1 MSTEIRERET
11 QNAEVQQLDGENTR
25 NRPVYLPRTDIY
37 ETKDSI
43 VVIADMPGCDDQS
56 VDITLE
62 KNRLVINGLVE
73 PTIEEG
79 YSLTYNEYSVGDY
92 RRVFTLSDEV
102 DKENI
107 TASVK
112 NGVLK
117 LVLPKSAKTQ
127 AKKILVRGE

>member
-1 MSTEIRERET
+1 MSTQISERNNQHAEI
-11 QNAEVQQLDGENTR
+11 QQMDGENTR
-25 NRPVYLPRTDIY
+25 NRPVFVPRTDIY

-43 VVIADMPGCDDQS
+43 VVIADMPGCDEQS

-62 KNRLVINGLVE
+62 KNRLTINGLVE
-73 PTIEEG
+73 PRFEEG

-102 DKENI
+102 DRDNI
-107 TASVK
+107 SASVK

-117 LVLPKSAKTQ
+117 LVLPKSQKAQ
-127 AKKILVRGE
+127 AKKISVRGE